1 MAEKYRLIGLTGPSG
16 SGKSEAA
23 AILRAKGFTVLDC
36 DRLAREASAKGTAGL
51 KAMIDAFGTEF
62 LTEDGELNRR
72 KLGAYVFADPKRV
85 EKLNSVTHP
94 YILALLD
101 ERLTELDS
109 HQPVFLDA
117 PTLFQSGLDR
127 KCDRIILVTAP
138 KAVRRERIMKRDGL
152 SESAAED
159 RMSAQIDDAALRS
172 LCDYVIENDG
182 ALASLKEKIEVVLYD
197 VTP

>member
-94 YILALLD
+94 YIL
-101 ERLTELDS
+101 E
-109 HQPVFLDA
+109 
-117 PTLFQSGLDR
+117 
-127 KCDRIILVTAP
+127 
-138 KAVRRERIMKRDGL
+138 
-152 SESAAED
+152 
-159 RMSAQIDDAALRS
+159 
-172 LCDYVIENDG
+172 
-182 ALASLKEKIEVVLYD
+182 
-197 VTP
+197 